1 MATWAKGVDF
11 KNSNNTSRI
20 GGIGIYGTDSTI
32 NKLYIGLGTEPWN
45 NAGLQ
50 LTSSAIN
57 FKGNKI
63 YHAGDKPTASEIG
76 AAASSH
82 THNYM
87 PHTKYT
93 TTQDADN
100 IKTTGVYSF
109 NATCTNAATSN
120 HGTLIT
126 EFNVGTPYQLWMPDN
141 ANIIYKRNYTTSSG
155 TWGSWNN
162 TLANNISGNAS
173 TATTLQTARTLTI
186 GNTGKS
192 FNGSGNISWSLSEI
206 GAAASSHSHNSLT
219 TKGTNTINSTAND
232 TTANWGAHGH
242 SVHWYTQSGCLN
254 GQPSQYGYI
263 LNLGSGTE
271 VHQLW
276 MTQASGN
283 LAHRGGNGSGWN
295 GSWKTILDSS
305 NFTSYAASA
314 NHSHSNYAAS
324 SHTHNMISMKSS
336 HVSDWTSSS
345 AMNGKTYMGGWHGN
359 LTSGTAGYI
368 SLGANGSSTL
378 DLFIDGEVYVK
389 ENQKVYHPGNK
400 PTAADIGAAASNHTH
415 SYLPLSGG
423 TMTGTLAL
431 KPGGSTLTGTGIATG
446 NTQLIGTGTDTI
458 YFGNPKTKIIL
469 ESNSTP
475 SVSVNGTIYTMYH
488 TGNKP
493 TASEIGAAAA
503 SHTHNYAAASHTHG
517 LLHDTMIV
525 EIPSTTTD
533 NGWSMLN
540 SSYNGFLL
548 KSIRTN
554 AKAPS
559 WILGD
564 YSAGIVFGGADTK
577 GVLSMGYSSPTIKFA
592 GGNGTK
598 PVWNMALTGS
608 SGKTYNME
616 SLSANTATKL
626 ATARTI
632 NGTSFNGSANI
643 TTANWGTARTITIGN
658 TGKSVNGSGN
668 ISWSLSEIGAA
679 ASSHTHSYLPLSGG
693 TLSGSLSLNTSNAQI
708 TFKGYTDSSYY
719 QLAHSSVNN
728 VLFFGYNGV
737 TKLGIHNDGSFIP
750 VGNKLMNLGDNNNKF
765 KTLYTDEIINDSA
778 KLLSSKTTNT
788 LEVRGTADNNT
799 GAIKL
804 GGGGCRIYGT
814 GSATKM
820 YVEGGIY
827 TNKMIECGEGIVA
840 NGAVYP
846 GKNAQGGWDCGLG
859 DRRFYTVYCVNVNQS
874 SDRNMKEDIHYIDNE
889 IALLSTE
896 SENPTPFKDFIC
908 NDLKVATYKYKRQI
922 TIENEDGTSEVEDI
936 EHEPQDSQIGFIAQD
951 IRDTEIGSMFVYGED
966 GNMNYSPSG
975 FTTVVAKALQE
986 EIKTR
991 DLEIEALKNRLKI
1004 LEEKLGL
1011 Q

>member
-1 MATWAKGVDF
+1 MATWAKGIDF

-32 NKLYIGLGTEPWN
+32 NKLYIGLGVEPWN

-93 TTQDADN
+93 TTQDANN

-120 HGTLIT
+120 HGTLIA

-141 ANIIYKRNYTTSSG
+141 ANIIYKRNYTTSSD

-232 TTANWGAHGH
+232 TVSNWGAHGH

-254 GQPSQYGYI
+254 EQPSQYGYI

-283 LAHRGGNGSGWN
+283 LAHRGGNGYGWN

-324 SHTHNMISMKSS
+324 SHTHNMISMKSG

-475 SVSVNGTIYTMYH
+475 SVSVNGTTYTMYH

-493 TASEIGAAAA
+493 TASEIGAAA
-503 SHTHNYAAASHTHG
+503 
-517 LLHDTMIV
+517 
-525 EIPSTTTD
+525 
-533 NGWSMLN
+533 
-540 SSYNGFLL
+540 
-548 KSIRTN
+548 
-554 AKAPS
+554 
-559 WILGD
+559 
-564 YSAGIVFGGADTK
+564 
-577 GVLSMGYSSPTIKFA
+577 
-592 GGNGTK
+592 
-598 PVWNMALTGS
+598 
-608 SGKTYNME
+608 
-616 SLSANTATKL
+616 
-626 ATARTI
+626 
-632 NGTSFNGSANI
+632 
-643 TTANWGTARTITIGN
+643 
-658 TGKSVNGSGN
+658 
-668 ISWSLSEIGAA
+668 
-679 ASSHTHSYLPLSGG
+679 SSHSHSYLPLSGG
-693 TLSGSLSLNTSNAQI
+693 TITGALTSSVTTGTHLAGNKGTAIINSTATGSSYNMLAKMNSTNGVWTMGSWGTSFCVFYTANSIINAGTNSYTKRLTLLDESGNSSFPGTVTASGSLNSETINATSTIATNGGINAKGTI
-708 TFKGYTDSSYY
+708 TGYAIKATNGMSVAGSEICANKTSAGSYFNRVPIVG
-719 QLAHSSVNN
+719 S
-728 VLFFGYNGV
+728 
-737 TKLGIHNDGSFIP
+737 DGAIE
-750 VGNKLMNLGDNNNKF
+750 VGRYMDWHYSGTENKDYHLR
-765 KTLYTDEIINDSA
+765 
-778 KLLSSKTTNT
+778 
-788 LEVRGTADNNT
+788 LEVPDWACLFVN
-799 GAIKL
+799 
-804 GGGGCRIYGT
+804 GGLRVTSTFYPN
-814 GSATKM
+814 SN
-820 YVEGGIY
+820 GGIDVGQSG
-827 TNKMIECGEGIVA
+827 T
-840 NGAVYP
+840 
-846 GKNAQGGWDCGLG
+846 
-859 DRRFYTVYCVNVNQS
+859 RFRTVYCTTVNQS
-874 SDRNMKEDIHYIDNE
+874 SDKKYKEDIVYLDDVPTTISDRSTNTNIFKKF
-889 IALLSTE
+889 IA
-896 SENPTPFKDFIC
+896 D
-908 NDLKVATYKYKRQI
+908 DLKIASYKFVQPEVKAI
-922 TIENEDGTSEVEDI
+922 NNDDENYPFDQGPKPWDN
-936 EHEPQDSQIGFIAQD
+936 QIGFIAQD
-951 IRDTEIGSMFVYGED
+951 VYETEVGKHFVYEENGD
-966 GNMNYSPSG
+966 YSFSPSG

-986 EIKTR
+986 EIKSR
-991 DLEIEALKNRLKI
+991 DIIIQNMQSQIDELNEKI
-1004 LEEKLGL
+1004 NLLMTKL
-1011 Q
+1011 

>member
-1 MATWAKGVDF
+1 MATWAKGIDF

-32 NKLYIGLGTEPWN
+32 NKLYIGLGVEPWN

-93 TTQDADN
+93 TTQDANN

-120 HGTLIT
+120 HGTLIA

-141 ANIIYKRNYTTSSG
+141 ANIIYKRNYTTSSD

-232 TTANWGAHGH
+232 TVSNWGAHGH

-283 LAHRGGNGSGWN
+283 LAHRGGNGYGWN

-324 SHTHNMISMKSS
+324 SHTHNMISMKSG

-400 PTAADIGAAASNHTH
+400 PTAADIGAAASNHSH

-475 SVSVNGTIYTMYH
+475 SVSVNGTTYTMYH

-493 TASEIGAAAA
+493 TASEIGAAPT
-503 SHTHNYAAASHTHG
+503 SHNHTSLSSVSNISLTSGLKIKPGGDRGVSFETTEGKSITLSAHGDLSGLRHVTLDNINNYNIAGYSG
-517 LLHDTMIV
+517 GRWNC
-525 EIPSTTTD
+525 IPTV
-533 NGWSMLN
+533 N
-540 SSYNGFLL
+540 SSGF
-548 KSIRTN
+548 
-554 AKAPS
+554 
-559 WILGD
+559 
-564 YSAGIVFGGADTK
+564 
-577 GVLSMGYSSPTIKFA
+577 M
-592 GGNGTK
+592 
-598 PVWNMALTGS
+598 
-608 SGKTYNME
+608 
-616 SLSANTATKL
+616 
-626 ATARTI
+626 
-632 NGTSFNGSANI
+632 
-643 TTANWGTARTITIGN
+643 
-658 TGKSVNGSGN
+658 
-668 ISWSLSEIGAA
+668 EIGKIIDF
-679 ASSHTHSYLPLSGG
+679 HS
-693 TLSGSLSLNTSNAQI
+693 TN
-708 TFKGYTDSSYY
+708 TDSSDYNLRVEGSTEFMKLNY
-719 QLAHSSVNN
+719 SSNVGWLGFYRPDAKRWGYIGCSSSANSNFVVNADIGHLTLHASATGGAISFYPQSKYVYTDAHSVPDKDNTYYLGTTSPVRRWKQLCAVTASIATSDSNYKTNIEPIINEDEPMVISNLKN
-728 VLFFGYNGV
+728 VHNPRAFSTTINTEKA
-737 TKLGIHNDGSFIP
+737 TKSDYYEFIR
-750 VGNKLMNLGDNNNKF
+750 DRF
-765 KTLYTDEIINDSA
+765 KPYSYEYIINDIDECEDEFSKEDKLKCA
-778 KLLSSKTTNT
+778 KSIGFVADEYD
-788 LEVRGTADNNT
+788 LENDKVAREFIFETSEGILNYNT
-799 GAIKL
+799 GN
-804 GGGGCRIYGT
+804 
-814 GSATKM
+814 
-820 YVEGGIY
+820 Y
-827 TNKMIECGEGIVA
+827 T
-840 NGAVYP
+840 
-846 GKNAQGGWDCGLG
+846 
-859 DRRFYTVYCVNVNQS
+859 TV
-874 SDRNMKEDIHYIDNE
+874 IA
-889 IALLSTE
+889 IALKE
-896 SENPTPFKDFIC
+896 SINK
-908 NDLKVATYKYKRQI
+908 
-922 TIENEDGTSEVEDI
+922 IE
-936 EHEPQDSQIGFIAQD
+936 
-951 IRDTEIGSMFVYGED
+951 
-966 GNMNYSPSG
+966 
-975 FTTVVAKALQE
+975 
-986 EIKTR
+986 
-991 DLEIEALKNRLKI
+991 I
-1004 LEEKLGL
+1004 LEYENQQLKEKLSVIEQKLGL
-1011 Q
+1011 E